1 MKSKFIFLSGFS
13 TLQMLEVWWVFAW
26 ASALWQYSSWFGFFF
41 NCFALFWCSRFYPRK
56 WLWAKMMRRKTP
68 NKKIMPG
75 SSWLLFFS
83 VKYNTCLEI
92 KHILLLPNFETV
104 TSNENHLQ
112 QKLFQLKLQKQYFAK
127 VYQELKPSG
136 ALQIQLL
143 NSLTSYLSSVLY
155 LCTIFHLPIFC

>member
-1 MKSKFIFLSGFS
+1 
-13 TLQMLEVWWVFAW
+13 
-26 ASALWQYSSWFGFFF
+26 
-41 NCFALFWCSRFYPRK
+41 
-56 WLWAKMMRRKTP
+56 MMRRKTP

-75 SSWLLFFS
+75 SSLLLFFS
-83 VKYNTCLEI
+83 VQYNTCSEI
-92 KHILLLPNFETV
+92 KDILLLPNFEIV
-104 TSNENHLQ
+104 TSNENNLL

-143 NSLTSYLSSVLY
+143 NSLTSSVLY